1 MKKSLLSA
9 LSMLLLP
16 LAMVGQNSVTV
27 QGKVKNFKEG
37 DKITLMYRGDFSSQ
51 KVGETEIKP
60 DGSYSLTLPVE
71 KAGVHLL
78 SCGPYQRVSV
88 WIEDENFNVDFQ
100 GMPTDKD
107 RSRSTQPIHIDGG
120 PKNEMMNW
128 ANFMGAQ
135 AHDRSM
141 RIYTLAH
148 GERLPEA
155 RRVAL
160 CKALIEAASKT
171 DGEYARK
178 IITDN
183 GPITSVV
190 ALFPYLSADEDSAFM
205 EETLDAVIKA
215 HPGSAQVIRNY
226 RKERDERNAR
236 ERAVAIGAPAPDFT
250 YTNVDGKKVSISSF
264 KGKVLI
270 VDFWAS
276 WCGPCRAEIPKL
288 KKTYEEFKDNDKVAF
303 LSVSIDSEKE
313 DWIKALEAENMPWE
327 QLLAPDAGKE
337 TMRTYRFN
345 GIPFIICIAP
355 DGTIFRK
362 HLRGGAVRDAINDA
376 LAK

>member
-1 MKKSLLSA
+1 MPSPS
-9 LSMLLLP
+9 P
-16 LAMVGQNSVTV
+16 T
-27 QGKVKNFKEG
+27 
-37 DKITLMYRGDFSSQ
+37 
-51 KVGETEIKP
+51 TEIVVSKAE
-60 DGSYSLTLPVE
+60 DDSRMELASVYSCF
-71 KAGVHLL
+71 A
-78 SCGPYQRVSV
+78 
-88 WIEDENFNVDFQ
+88 
-100 GMPTDKD
+100 
-107 RSRSTQPIHIDGG
+107 
-120 PKNEMMNW
+120 
-128 ANFMGAQ
+128 
-135 AHDRSM
+135 
-141 RIYTLAH
+141 
-148 GERLPEA
+148 
-155 RRVAL
+155 
-160 CKALIEAASKT
+160 KALIEAASKT